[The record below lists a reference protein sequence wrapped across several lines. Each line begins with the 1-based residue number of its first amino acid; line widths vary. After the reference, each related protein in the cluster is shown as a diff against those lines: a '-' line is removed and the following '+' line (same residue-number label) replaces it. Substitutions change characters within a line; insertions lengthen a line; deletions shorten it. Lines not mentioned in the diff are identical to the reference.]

1 MKPYID
7 QLNDTIDMLSR
18 DKIAPRVNE
27 IVDKILKFTPDK
39 EAKAVRDTGEQFIAV
54 YDKIRN
60 KLVKSRD
67 VIDGADTSSLVFARF
82 SAHLEST
89 SNWYADKLF
98 DNVSKDV
105 TSKAGAKSALKVFKS
120 GLDESSHLQTELT
133 TNAEFVEGIITSGNE
148 LDNEDWDEA
157 AYYIDMVEDSY
168 RELFSGVVA
177 NDIELNVQ
185 DTYSDAALGYIFK
198 HGYMF
203 TLSGDNDPVSVFLNI
218 FCSSGEYYDDM
229 LEECDE
235 REAQRMV
242 LRRIEDARDKFYDEV
257 NDWHDVAKKAM
268 LQRVKDISAMY
279 RISEDEE
286 KQIEQY
292 VDKVDRSSRAAAVHE
307 VDSMTYD
314 DLRDV
319 LRETN

>member
-82 SAHLEST
+82 SANLEST

-148 LDNEDWDEA
+148 LDDEDWDEA

-203 TLSGDNDPVSVFLNI
+203 TLSGDNDPVSVFLNV

-242 LRRIEDARDKFYDEV
+242 LRRIEDARDNFYDEV

-268 LQRVKDISAMY
+268 LQRVKELSATY
-279 RISEDEE
+279 HVSDDEE

-292 VDKVDRSSRAAAVHE
+292 INKVDRSSRAAAVHE